1 MTMTRYC
8 EYQLSALPG
17 RPLQEWGKFRWQDEA
32 LVVLWLHERT
42 GNPKLLQLARLLHQ
56 QGYDWQKSFEH
67 FDLREKTDKRLLDTS
82 AGDPRDKIRPMA
94 AHGVNNAMGLNHSPV
109 WYRLTGAGHD
119 RRAFHEQ
126 LGKLDQYHGLP
137 NGLFS
142 ADEHLAGRNHSQ
154 GTELCTVVEMMYS
167 LEQAFAVL
175 GDVAIA
181 DRLEKVAFNALPGTL
196 TDDMW
201 AHQYDQQSNQVR
213 CDKRERQWSTNG
225 PDSNLFGLEPNLD
238 AAL

>member
-1 MTMTRYC
+1 
-8 EYQLSALPG
+8 
-17 RPLQEWGKFRWQDEA
+17 
-32 LVVLWLHERT
+32 VLWLHERT

-67 FDLREKTDKRLLDTS
+67 FDLTEKTDKHWLGTS
-82 AGDPRDKIRPMA
+82 AKDRRDKIRPMA
-94 AHGVNNAMGLNHSPV
+94 AHGVNNAMGLKHSPV
-109 WYRLTGAGHD
+109 WCRLTRAGHD

-126 LGKLDQYHGLP
+126 LGKLDQFHGLP

-142 ADEHLAGRNHSQ
+142 ADGHLAGRNPSQ

-201 AHQYDQQSNQVR
+201 AGGEKGRPVAAPDEPLLQPDGAVPRSPQTPDPRTFNG
-213 CDKRERQWSTNG
+213 KRKKADRFWFARGKIKPNPSTI
-225 PDSNLFGLEPNLD
+225 LKEVCQEF
-238 AAL
+238 